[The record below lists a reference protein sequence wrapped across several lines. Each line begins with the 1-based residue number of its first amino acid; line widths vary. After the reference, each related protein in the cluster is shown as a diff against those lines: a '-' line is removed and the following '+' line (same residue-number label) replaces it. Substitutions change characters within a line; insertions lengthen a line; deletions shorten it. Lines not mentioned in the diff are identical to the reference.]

1 MSFLIY
7 DDKKGP
13 VFLNTNRFALKFT
26 LYVLP
31 IITIISILVIIGG
44 SVYFKQ
50 IREMARRKEPAVIK
64 ELKASNSDLK
74 RQVSQLLTLNK
85 DFEKKLSST
94 STEGIK
100 FTSLAL
106 FKPVQGQEDLST
118 TPALTIDDIGF
129 DRSDK
134 NLKIK
139 FNIINQTKNGRK
151 LAGYI
156 HILMSSTS
164 KILLYPAKE
173 IASEDML
180 ISYNQGES
188 FAFSRLR
195 HVNADF
201 DLSGFDEHKVLFKIL
216 VFSRTG
222 DLLYK
227 KLVAKDLK

>member
-64 ELKASNSDLK
+64 ELKATNSELQD
-74 RQVSQLLTLNK
+74 QVNQLQTLNQS
-85 DFEKKLSST
+85 FEKKLSSGT
-94 STEGIK
+94 TEGIK
-100 FTSLAL
+100 FTSLAI
-106 FKPVQGQEDLST
+106 FKPVAGQEDLST
-118 TPALTIDDIGF
+118 TPALTIDDINF
-129 DRSDK
+129 ERTDK
-134 NLKIK
+134 DLKIK

-164 KILLYPAKE
+164 RILLYPTKE

-195 HVNADF
+195 HVNATF